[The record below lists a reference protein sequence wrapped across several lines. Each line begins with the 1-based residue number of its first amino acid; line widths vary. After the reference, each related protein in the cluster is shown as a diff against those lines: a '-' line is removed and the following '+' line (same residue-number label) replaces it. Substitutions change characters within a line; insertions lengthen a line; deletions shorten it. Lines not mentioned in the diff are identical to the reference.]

1 MNIELEIVGN
11 NLSQSTEITSLVA
24 NRGFLY
30 GDGFFESMNWKKDRI
45 LFQEEHQKR
54 LNQSL
59 ELLSLKQN
67 QWTNLDFVTSEIAK
81 NVKPEQDYRLKICVF
96 RNSDGFYLP
105 NENETSIRLFL
116 IEFEQKYEPQL
127 VGLSASI
134 YLDQAKAAGKFSNIK
149 SLSSL
154 LYIQASID
162 AKQKNLDDNLIINTD
177 RNIIEGSNSNVI
189 FVMNDNSIVSPPVE
203 DGSINGVMRQLIL
216 FHAPKA
222 GYNIFEKSI
231 SIQDVANIKEC
242 WICNISR
249 GLRWIK
255 SIDNKQLTN
264 EKYMEFYNK
273 IIPYLV

>member
-1 MNIELEIVGN
+1 MNLELEIVAGK
-11 NLSQSTEITSLVA
+11 LSPASGITSLVD
-24 NRGFLY
+24 NRAFLY
-30 GDGFFESMNWKKDRI
+30 GDGFFESMSWKNDRI
-45 LFQEEHQKR
+45 LFKDHHQIR

-67 QWTNLDFVTSEIAK
+67 KWTDLDFVTSEIAK
-81 NVKPEQDYRLKICVF
+81 NVKSSQDYRLKICVF
-96 RNSDGFYLP
+96 RKSSGFYLP

-116 IEFEQKYEPQL
+116 TEFEQKYEPQL

-134 YLDQAKAAGKFSNIK
+134 YVDQAKAAGKFSNIK

-162 AKQKNLDDNLIINTD
+162 AKQKKLDENLIINTD
-177 RNIIEGSNSNVI
+177 QNIIEGSNSNVF
-189 FVMNDNSIVSPPVE
+189 FVMNDNKIVAPPIS

-216 FHAPKA
+216 LHAPKA
-222 GYNIFEKSI
+222 GYNIIEKSI
-231 SIQDVANIKEC
+231 SIQDIANIKEC

-255 SIDNKQLTN
+255 SIDDKQLVN
-264 EKYMEFYNK
+264 EKYLEFYNK
-273 IIPYLV
+273 IIPYLT